1 MENPEI
7 MPALLACPLF
17 RDLNEKRLVQLI
29 AAQPFQLKRYGSGE
43 LIARAGE
50 VVHSLHIVIS
60 GSVKGEMIDF
70 TGKVIKIEDM
80 GPSRPL
86 ASAFLFG
93 SQNRYPVNIIANEP
107 VQIFSI
113 SRDSLLRIM
122 QSDDLVLKNFL
133 DAVSSR
139 GQFLSN
145 KIRFLSF
152 STIKGKL
159 AHYLLELSG
168 KQGGSAIILLP
179 HSQSQL
185 SELFGVARPS
195 IGRAIGEMNR
205 DGLIR
210 TNGKQVILLD
220 QIRLSALLK

>member
-1 MENPEI
+1 MGDPEI

-17 RDLNEKRLVQLI
+17 RDLNEKRLSQLI

-50 VVHSLHIVIS
+50 VVHFLHIVIS

-210 TNGKQVILLD
+210 TDGKQVILLD

>member
-1 MENPEI
+1 MGNPEI

-17 RDLNEKRLVQLI
+17 RDLDENRLDQLI
-29 AAQPFQLKRYGSGE
+29 AAHPFHLKRFGSGE

-50 VVHSLHIVIS
+50 VVHFLHIVIS

-86 ASAFLFG
+86 ATAFLFG

-113 SRDSLLRIM
+113 SRDSFLRIM
-122 QSDDLVLKNFL
+122 QSSDLVLKNFV

-152 STIKGKL
+152 TTIKGKL

-168 KQGGSAIILLP
+168 KQGGSAVILLP

-210 TNGKQVILLD
+210 TDGKQVILLD